1 MAMNGN
7 IGFFIRKR
15 RKELGFS
22 QETLA
27 EKAHVSERTIRR
39 IEHNETTGKD
49 SLPAIYKALNIT
61 VQKSDKDKT
70 RTPQKAIRVP
80 NIQSSH
86 DLAYVL
92 INAEH
97 IEINNHIHDD
107 FHDDFEEE
115 RIVETFLEK
124 CEEICGILDED
135 VPEQNKVIL
144 GILQNELDK
153 LHKRSIWVSGSCT
166 DSLVNEFK
174 VASLTIIKN

>member
-1 MAMNGN
+1 MIDN

-39 IEHNETTGKD
+39 IENNETTGKD

-61 VQKSDKDKT
+61 IQKSDKDKI

-86 DLAYVL
+86 DLAHVL

-97 IEINNHIHDD
+97 VEMTSHIHDD
-107 FHDDFEEE
+107 FEECL
-115 RIVETFLEK
+115 VDNFLEK
-124 CEEICGILDED
+124 CEEICGIWEEGA
-135 VPEQNKVIL
+135 PEQNKVLL

-174 VASLTIIKN
+174 VASLTIFKN